1 MSRTAGTTWLALT
14 LAGAAGVHA
23 VVAAAHVPQ
32 PGHVGAD
39 AVHGTFFVVLAGLEL
54 ALALALVVDPRR
66 WVLRASVALN
76 TGTLLLWVLT
86 RTSGLPGQGPEPVA
100 GADLFTAG
108 LEIAAAVLAARLL
121 ATTRRRAGESVRLRP
136 IVSTR
141 VFLLVAG
148 TLATAMVGASALG
161 ASAGHDHHGPVPDFG
176 MVGHLHPAGHLGGDG
191 HPGHAGTS

>member
-39 AVHGTFFVVLAGLEL
+39 TVHGSFFVVLAGLQL
-54 ALALALVVDPRR
+54 ALAMAVVVDPRR
-66 WVLRASVALN
+66 SALRASVAIN
-76 TGTLLLWVLT
+76 TAALLLWVLT
-86 RTSGLPGQGPEPVA
+86 RTAGLAGQGPEPVA
-100 GADLFTAG
+100 GADLVTAG
-108 LEIAAAVLAARLL
+108 LEIAAVVLAARLL
-121 ATTRRRAGESVRLRP
+121 ATTRRRAGGSVRLRP
-136 IVSTR
+136 IVSTG
-141 VFLLVAG
+141 VSLLVAG
-148 TLATAMVGASALG
+148 TLATAMVGASALR

-176 MVGHLHPAGHLGGDG
+176 MAGHSHPAGHVGGDG